1 MHKFLLTLLRV
12 SLGWLFFYS
21 GITKVLNPTWSAE
34 GYIKGAQT
42 FTATYQL
49 FLQPQILPIVNI
61 LNEWGLTLLGVSL
74 VLGVFVRV
82 SSLLGAALMLLYY
95 FAILQFP
102 YPNPHAYIVDEHII
116 YALVLLCFFAGGA
129 RSGWSISSMWRRR

>member
-116 YALVLLCFFAGGA
+116 YA
-129 RSGWSISSMWRRR
+129 